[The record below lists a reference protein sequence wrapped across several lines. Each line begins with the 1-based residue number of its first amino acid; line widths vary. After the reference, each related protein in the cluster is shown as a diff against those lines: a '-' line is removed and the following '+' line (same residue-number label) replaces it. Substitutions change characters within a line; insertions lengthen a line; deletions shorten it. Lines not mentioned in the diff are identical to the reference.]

1 MKSAKLAAL
10 AAVFATNAY
19 ASDITN
25 QFDLHYGEPDGR
37 SCASSADIGRTAFDP
52 DSGRLWA
59 CGSDGWV
66 YFESKASDRLS
77 CLNNTENLAKYPEWK
92 PRPWNVRGG
101 SYHKGEI
108 VRYKGKLYT
117 PSNATVHAGK
127 KSYPE
132 GSWDWQPIQSEN
144 SLPVRWEASHQYSR
158 GDRVVLM
165 GIEYQA
171 HEANAAKAP
180 NDGQRNYQPW
190 DYIGPFSCPKS

>member
-66 YFESKASDRLS
+66 YFVSQASDRLS
-77 CLNNTENLAKYPEWK
+77 CLDKAANSGQYPEWK
-92 PRPWNVRGG
+92 QRNGQ
-101 SYHKGEI
+101 YKKHEI
-108 VRYKGKLYT
+108 VRFNGKLYT
-117 PSNATVHAGK
+117 PTYGNVWGGSN
-127 KSYPE
+127 PE
-132 GSWDWQPIQSEN
+132 KAKWEWQLYREAN
-144 SLPVRWEASHQYSR
+144 TLPVRWEASHQYSR

-171 HEANAAKAP
+171 REANAAKAP

-190 DYIGPFSCPKS
+190 DYIGPFSCPKA